1 MNFFTL
7 IWTEPANA

>member
-7 IWTEPANA
+7 I